1 MGNFA
6 VAAHIFSA
14 VIVMLGGAVQLIP
27 QIRGRFPV
35 FHRWNGRIYLLTAVT
50 LSMAGLYMIWIRGSV
65 GDLSQHLGSTLNAI
79 VVWACAAVALRYALT
94 RDFKT
99 HRRWALRLFLVASS
113 SWFYRLT
120 FFLWLLVFKGPFGFD
135 PAKFTGPF
143 PTVMSFAQYLFPL
156 AVLEIYLRAQ
166 ERPGVLRRMATAGM
180 LFVLTVAMAA
190 GICAVTIAIWVPQVK
205 AGFDP
210 RRSIV
215 EALSATIAS
224 SGIDAA
230 VKQYHDLRAAA
241 PAAYDFR

>member
-1 MGNFA
+1 
-6 VAAHIFSA
+6 
-14 VIVMLGGAVQLIP
+14 MLA
-27 QIRGRFPV
+27 
-35 FHRWNGRIYLLTAVT
+35 
-50 LSMAGLYMIWIRGSV
+50 RGSV

-135 PAKFTGPF
+135 PATFTGPF

-166 ERPGVLRRMATAGM
+166 DRPGALRRMATAGM
-180 LFVLTVAMAA
+180 LLCSLSRWRGEFL
-190 GICAVTIAIWVPQVK
+190 
-205 AGFDP
+205 
-210 RRSIV
+210 RSPWPYGCHKSKPGSTHV
-215 EALSATIAS
+215 GLLSKCFRLPS
-224 SGIDAA
+224 
-230 VKQYHDLRAAA
+230 H
-241 PAAYDFR
+241 PAESTRP